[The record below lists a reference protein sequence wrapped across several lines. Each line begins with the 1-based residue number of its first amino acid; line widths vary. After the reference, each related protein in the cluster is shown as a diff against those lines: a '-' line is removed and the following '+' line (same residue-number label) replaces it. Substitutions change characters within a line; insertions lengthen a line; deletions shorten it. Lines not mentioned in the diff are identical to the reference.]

1 MKKGNRSAL
10 RERYAVLLDIGR
22 TLAATLRPE
31 ELYHALW
38 VQASR
43 VIEHEGFF
51 VSRYDARGDT
61 AAVVFY
67 ANRGR
72 VEQLRLSY
80 PASESP
86 ALQERRPLLRGV
98 EEEGQKLGVFAP
110 PELRRPGM
118 VVPILRGDQLLGVM
132 GAQSSEPG
140 AYDEEDL
147 ALFAAIADLAAVA
160 LENALYVE
168 QLERRHRE
176 AERIEEIGRA
186 ITGSLELPKVL
197 GRVAGAASDLLDAD
211 SAVVW
216 LLKEDGK
223 VEVAMTAGDTFFPQ
237 GLEFAVDP
245 EIFAAARQRGPG
257 SCASLTEF
265 ELAPPQYRK
274 VALTGSSIAVLLT
287 AEDSCMGALSVRH
300 RKRRVYADDDISL
313 LGRIADQ
320 TTIAVA
326 NARLHE
332 RIISLSL
339 TDALTGLPNRR
350 RLEIFLEK
358 EFAAARRGRKLSI
371 VIYDLDHFKSYND
384 TAGHQAGDEALRAFA
399 RILADNSRAMNLAA
413 RYGGDEFVTVLTDVD
428 RRGTVIHVDRIV
440 DAVDQH
446 PLLGPAGITVSAG
459 IAIFGTHVESAEAL
473 INAAD
478 RNLYLRKAAQRTRT
492 PEP

>member
-1 MKKGNRSAL
+1 MKSRNRSAL
-10 RERYAVLLDIGR
+10 QERYAVLLDIGR
-22 TLAATLRPE
+22 TLAAALRPE

-51 VSRYDARGDT
+51 VSRYDPRT
-61 AAVVFY
+61 EMAAVVFY
-67 ANRGR
+67 ANHGR
-72 VEQLRLSY
+72 VEPLRLTY

-86 ALQERRPLLRGV
+86 VLRERRPMLHGLQADAR
-98 EEEGQKLGVFAP
+98 QLGVFAP
-110 PELRRPGM
+110 PELRRAGM
-118 VVPILRGDQLLGVM
+118 VVPILRGDELLGVM
-132 GAQSSEPG
+132 GAQAPEPNP
-140 AYDEEDL
+140 YNEDDL

-176 AERIEEIGRA
+176 AEQIEEIGRA
-186 ITGSLELPKVL
+186 ITGSLELSKVL
-197 GRVAGAASDLLDAD
+197 GRVAGAAADLLDAD

-216 LLKEDGK
+216 LLRDDGT
-223 VEVAMTAGDTFFPQ
+223 VEVAMTSGDTFFPQ
-237 GLEFAVDP
+237 GLVFAVDA
-245 EIFAAARQRGPG
+245 EGFAGARRRAQGG
-257 SCASLTEF
+257 VSDLTEF

-287 AEDSCMGALSVRH
+287 AEDTCIGALSVRH
-300 RKRRVYADDDISL
+300 RKRRAYAPEDVSL

-320 TTIAVA
+320 ATIAVA

-339 TDALTGLPNRR
+339 TDPLTGLPNRR

-371 VIYDLDHFKSYND
+371 VLYDLDHFKSYND

-399 RILADNSRAMNLAA
+399 GILAENSRAMNLAA
-413 RYGGDEFVTVLTDVD
+413 RYGGDEFIAVLTDVD
-428 RRGTVIHVDRIV
+428 RRGTVIHVDRIC
-440 DAVDQH
+440 DAVNRH

-478 RNLYLRKAAQRTRT
+478 RNLYLRKAAQRARA
-492 PEP
+492 EQ